1 MGLMDNRSEHS
12 GQDPGK
18 SPEQILNAVQKD
30 LKVLQQDLVA
40 QLNQDV
46 RRLQKEKA
54 RLINDIDRLKDQRE
68 MLQSQHSHLLSQQ
81 QLAQQQ
87 MWAKQLAQAMASH
100 LYTVLA
106 QRMAQSPPVASGH
119 NGVNLPVTSS
129 ASNGSER
136 ALAALDATVNHA
148 LSSLQQDLNSYQ
160 SSLSAQIS
168 RMQTLEQ
175 QGEAILEALVSRLS
189 HQLRQDMSRTNGYAA
204 GSVKPPPNSQPS
216 VTNGGR
222 TTGTNGRSQTH
233 PNAGYGSSSPASHRA
248 GYNNGHTRST
258 APPPPPPHL
267 GSGRNGNGS
276 SRHVLPTAPAIA
288 PEPTVAPV
296 RPKAPLGLSQ
306 FQLGLI
312 MILCSTVAL
321 SLHNVVVGIIGNPS
335 SIFGIF
341 DLGGYIRLNS
351 FGNSLLILWMR
362 MLVVVPLMAFLAT
375 FLYPRTWRD
384 IKTFSLSNDRPL
396 LVTVIGSGFFLF
408 LSQVLIYIAIGQI
421 GPGVAVTILF
431 MYPVITVPLAW
442 FLFGDRPTPLRLGV
456 MGAIL
461 LGVVLTALP
470 KLGNPF
476 GATNANIPLG
486 LTTATISGLAFA
498 CYLISMQI
506 SFRKLHPVP
515 VSLIQ
520 FTSIFVLASL
530 SLIFLPLG
538 VEVIPDMRLGLFAG
552 GIVLGA
558 LTLAG
563 YLLNNFGV
571 RFMGA
576 AMASVVA
583 SSGPVLTALLA
594 FLVTPGDRT
603 ALTFVQVIGIIVVT
617 LGVAALSF
625 EKLLLQRKANS
636 NKG

>member
-1 MGLMDNRSEHS
+1 MGNQSDYS

-18 SPEQILNAVQKD
+18 SPEQILNAVHND

-40 QLNQDV
+40 QLHQDV

-54 RLINDIDRLKDQRE
+54 RLQNDVDRLKDQRE
-68 MLQSQHSHLLSQQ
+68 MLQSQHSQLLSQQ

-87 MWAKQLAQAMASH
+87 VWAKQLAQALATH
-100 LYTVLA
+100 LYAVLSQRLA
-106 QRMAQSPPVASGH
+106 QNPPAPTAH
-119 NGVNLPVTSS
+119 AVNLPPTHGYE
-129 ASNGSER
+129 ASNER
-136 ALAALDATVNHA
+136 ALASLDATVNRA
-148 LSSLQQDLNSYQ
+148 LASLQQDLTSYQ

-189 HQLRQDMSRTNGYAA
+189 HQLRQDMSRTNGYGAA
-204 GSVKPPPNSQPS
+204 RPVMPPVERPAVSQAP
-216 VTNGGR
+216 NGGR
-222 TTGTNGRSQTH
+222 GARTNGRPPT
-233 PNAGYGSSSPASHRA
+233 PNGNGRRQSPA
-248 GYNNGHTRST
+248 
-258 APPPPPPHL
+258 APPPPPPPMT
-267 GSGRNGNGS
+267 SGRNGNS
-276 SRHVLPTAPAIA
+276 KNVLSTAPAIA

-296 RPKAPLGLSQ
+296 QPQRPLGLSQ

-312 MILCSTVAL
+312 IILCSTVAL

-335 SIFGIF
+335 SILGIF

-362 MLVVVPLMAFLAT
+362 MLVVVPLMAFIAP
-375 FLYPRTWRD
+375 FLHPRTWRD

-396 LVTVIGSGFFLF
+396 LMTVIGSGFFLF

-442 FLFGDRPTPLRLGV
+442 FLFGDRPTNLRLGV
-456 MGAIL
+456 MVAIL
-461 LGVVLTALP
+461 MGVVLTALP
-470 KLGNPF
+470 KLSNPF
-476 GATNANIPLG
+476 GTTNSNVPLG
-486 LTTATISGLAFA
+486 LIAAVISGLAFA

-538 VEVIPDMRLGLFAG
+538 VEVMPDMRTGLFIG
-552 GIVLGA
+552 GVVLGA

-583 SSGPVLTALLA
+583 SSGPALTAVLA
-594 FLVTPGDRT
+594 FLITPGPRT
-603 ALTFVQVIGIIVVT
+603 ALTVVQVIGIIVVT
-617 LGVAALSF
+617 LGVSALSI
-625 EKLLLQRKANS
+625 EKLLLQRKANRTS
-636 NKG
+636 G